1 MLCSADLGAVLTT
14 QRATRSHCPS
24 CILIY
29 QCLPT
34 PYLPLLQ
41 VAFSSQANISQRLPS
56 ALQPSFNGALASDP
70 SLPASSAQFNCV
82 MNTVLSLI
90 GACLSAF
97 ALSAAY
103 HGKLDMV
110 HIQNSTLAGGVAIGS
125 AANMDM
131 APAAALG
138 GGHGGRG
145 SQRPGLQVG
154 T

>member
-1 MLCSADLGAVLTT
+1 M
-14 QRATRSHCPS
+14 
-24 CILIY
+24 
-29 QCLPT
+29 
-34 PYLPLLQ
+34 
-41 VAFSSQANISQRLPS
+41 
-56 ALQPSFNGALASDP
+56 QPSFNGALASDP
-70 SLPASSAQFNCV
+70 SLPASSAQFHCV

-138 GGHGGRG
+138 VGMVAGAVSVLGFRWGDDDVRTAVEVAHAHLAGGSGAGGRLPCLPRTA
-145 SQRPGLQVG
+145 SQ
-154 T
+154 

>member
-1 MLCSADLGAVLTT
+1 
-14 QRATRSHCPS
+14 
-24 CILIY
+24 
-29 QCLPT
+29 
-34 PYLPLLQ
+34 
-41 VAFSSQANISQRLPS
+41 
-56 ALQPSFNGALASDP
+56 
-70 SLPASSAQFNCV
+70 

-138 GGHGGRG
+138 VGMVAGTASVLGFRWGDDLCNPVEVAHAHLAGSSGGWQQLKRL
-145 SQRPGLQVG
+145 PGTAL
-154 T
+154 

>member
-1 MLCSADLGAVLTT
+1 MPAIHESYS
-14 QRATRSHCPS
+14 SH
-24 CILIY
+24 
-29 QCLPT
+29 
-34 PYLPLLQ
+34 
-41 VAFSSQANISQRLPS
+41 ANKSQRLSS

-70 SLPASSAQFNCV
+70 SLPASSAQFHCV

-125 AANMDM
+125 AANMNM

-138 GGHGGRG
+138 VGMVAGAISVLGFRWGDDLAAGAGPGPIPPKIMLWCWWSAGHHTG
-145 SQRPGLQVG
+145 S
-154 T
+154 